1 MHTMA
6 HMKECLKKMGVKGYS
21 GCNKAELTKMCKE
34 HGCMDEHGMM
44 KHHSEHKPKHHKKKT
59 MK

>member
-1 MHTMA
+1 MA

-21 GCNKAELTKMCKE
+21 GCSKAELTKMCKE
-34 HGCMDEHGMM
+34 HGCMDEKGEM
-44 KHHSEHKPKHHKKKT
+44 KPKPKHSKKKM

>member
-1 MHTMA
+1 MHTIA

-21 GCNKAELTKMCKE
+21 GCSKAELMKMCKD
-34 HGCMDEHGMM
+34 HGCMDDVM
-44 KHHSEHKPKHHKKKT
+44 KHSEHKPKHHKKKT

>member
-1 MHTMA
+1 MHTIA

-21 GCNKAELTKMCKE
+21 GCSKAELTKMCKE
-34 HGCMDEHGMM
+34 HGCMDDVM
-44 KHHSEHKPKHHKKKT
+44 KHAEHKMKHHKKKM